1 MRKTFFFVILA
12 VSFFACT
19 NNNKNAQSD
28 NKQEPAEAATATI
41 DVPENAT
48 VLNQSADGNQVLFV
62 DYTDEDRAF
71 NNETDP
77 ELLEIHNT
85 LFMLDKKAN
94 SVKTI
99 LTTSDNLPEQCFSC
113 DIQEAWFSKDERRV
127 FIVNNP
133 STGTYFNVLYYDLK
147 SDKLVYLSD
156 GEGLEEGDDGLY
168 YVEGA
173 KDYDIEEGAFWFT
186 KIVTPDGTMV
196 GGRDTIF

>member
-1 MRKTFFFVILA
+1 MKKSFFVVIMLLA
-12 VSFFACT
+12 LFACS
-19 NNNKNAQSD
+19 NNNKPAQSGD
-28 NKQEPAEAATATI
+28 NQESTEVVTATVN
-41 DVPENAT
+41 VPENAV

-62 DYTDEDRAF
+62 DYTDEDREF
-71 NNETDP
+71 NKETDI

-94 SVKTI
+94 SIKTI
-99 LTTSDNLPEQCFSC
+99 LTTSDDLPEQCFSC
-113 DIQEAWFSKDERRV
+113 DIQEAWFSKDESRV

-133 STGTYFNVLYYDLK
+133 STGTYFNVLCYDLK
-147 SDKLVYLSD
+147 AGNLIYLSD
-156 GEGLEEGDDGLY
+156 GEGLTEGDDGLY

-186 KIVTPDGTMV
+186 KIVTPDGKMV